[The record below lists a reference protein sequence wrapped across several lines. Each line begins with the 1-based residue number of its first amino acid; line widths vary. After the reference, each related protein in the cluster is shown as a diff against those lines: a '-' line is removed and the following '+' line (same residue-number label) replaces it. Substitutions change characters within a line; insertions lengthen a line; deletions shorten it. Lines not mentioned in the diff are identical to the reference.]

1 MSFWVRI
8 WLLAYFLSGWFS
20 PNNQLDLVRILSPKD
35 GDVLQG
41 NVVISGTVTGVGLQ
55 YADISFQYQDSTS
68 SEWFLI
74 EQINQVIIDDSMI
87 NWETS
92 SVADGNYRLRILA
105 QYSDG
110 HQLEAISQKLRIRN
124 YTTIETLVVTPSGSL
139 ATPGQLLETSS
150 VLLSPT
156 AIATATEMPKN
167 ELSLTFGDM
176 GKSAMNGAITGVLLL
191 VVLGLWLIIR
201 GRRLG

>member
-8 WLLAYFLSGWFS
+8 WLLAHFLSGWFS
-20 PNNQLDLVRILSPKD
+20 PNNQLDLVRILSPRN

-55 YADISFQYQDSTS
+55 YADISFQYQDTSS

-74 EQINQVIIDDSMI
+74 ERINEAMIDDSMI

-110 HQLEAISQKLRIRN
+110 HQLEAISQNLRIRN
-124 YTTIETLVVTPSGSL
+124 YTTIETVVETPSGSL
-139 ATPGQLLETSS
+139 VTPAQLSETSAIF
-150 VLLSPT
+150 LSPT
-156 AIATATEMPKN
+156 AIATATDLPKN
-167 ELSLTFGDM
+167 ELSLTLGDI
-176 GKSAMNGAITGVLLL
+176 GKSALNGAITGVLLL
-191 VVLGLWLIIR
+191 IVLGLWLIIR